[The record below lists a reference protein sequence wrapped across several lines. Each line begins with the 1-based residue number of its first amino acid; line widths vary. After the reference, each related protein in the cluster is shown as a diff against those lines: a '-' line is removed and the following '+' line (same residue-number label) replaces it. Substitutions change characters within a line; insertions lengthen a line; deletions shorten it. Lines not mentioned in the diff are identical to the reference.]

1 MATRLSIPVKLALP
15 CSVVVDLCTIKVFF
29 VYSNVSIGSSM
40 IHNCSNPACKLKTQR
55 DESGR
60 GICSMA
66 ITRALLAIQGFQKK
80 IEVIKVGDGGDRDD
94 GGDEDGDSEVGD
106 QEEGESEVDEGDEV
120 DEESDVD
127 EVDEVDDARRQRKSP
142 ASKGV
147 TAEGQLS
154 DLIALNP

>member
-1 MATRLSIPVKLALP
+1 
-15 CSVVVDLCTIKVFF
+15 
-29 VYSNVSIGSSM
+29 M

-66 ITRALLAIQGFQKK
+66 ITRALLAIQGFKKK
-80 IEVIKVGDGGDRDD
+80 IEVIK
-94 GGDEDGDSEVGD
+94 EGDSEVGD
-106 QEEGESEVDEGDEV
+106 QEEGESEVDEVDEESEVDEVDEV